1 MEKSITFKEL
11 SQRWLSVSSLGKTY
25 TYQQNLQ
32 SYINHL
38 NNGIGECKVSDV
50 KPAHIDEIIRQLYI
64 ENPNTK
70 KPTSKKVL
78 KNIVDCATRIF
89 DYAIENEL
97 IYKNPAR
104 NKKKVIPKNA
114 PTKIVGAIT
123 PEQQQLVI
131 DTEHRAKIAAVI
143 MMFMG
148 LRTGEV
154 LALEWGDIDLVNY
167 KLSVNKRT
175 QRISSNKYIVTKGT
189 KNGKCRYVSI
199 PINLGAWLKKQKDIS
214 NSYLVMPNRAGELQS
229 PTQWR
234 SLWKSYQNEINY
246 TAYCKKCAD
255 AGIKPE
261 NKHTPTGIPRIINTF
276 NAHQLRHTYATLLYI
291 SGVDVLTAS
300 ELLGHSNIE
309 ITLKIY
315 THLDQ
320 QFRELNISKFDNYIQ
335 SDLDIENI

>member
-38 NNGIGECKVSDV
+38 NNGIGECKVTDV
-50 KPAHIDEIIRQLYI
+50 KPAHIDEIIRRLYI

-148 LRTGEV
+148 LRTAQLIS
-154 LALEWGDIDLVNY
+154 LALVAVGIGGLWYLRKHEDRFRN
-167 KLSVNKRT
+167 S
-175 QRISSNKYIVTKGT
+175 RIKVK
-189 KNGKCRYVSI
+189 
-199 PINLGAWLKKQKDIS
+199 
-214 NSYLVMPNRAGELQS
+214 
-229 PTQWR
+229 
-234 SLWKSYQNEINY
+234 
-246 TAYCKKCAD
+246 
-255 AGIKPE
+255 
-261 NKHTPTGIPRIINTF
+261 
-276 NAHQLRHTYATLLYI
+276 
-291 SGVDVLTAS
+291 
-300 ELLGHSNIE
+300 
-309 ITLKIY
+309 
-315 THLDQ
+315 
-320 QFRELNISKFDNYIQ
+320 
-335 SDLDIENI
+335 

>member
-1 MEKSITFKEL
+1 MDNSITFSEL
-11 SQRWLSVSSLGKTY
+11 SQQWLKIATLGLTY
-25 TYQQNLQ
+25 TYQRNLQ
-32 SYINHL
+32 SYVNHL
-38 NNGIGECKVSDV
+38 NEAFGHYKVNEI
-50 KPAHIDEIIRQLYI
+50 KPAQIDDIIRQLYI
-64 ENPNTK
+64 ENPHTK

-97 IYKNPAR
+97 IYRNPAKD
-104 NKKKVIPKNA
+104 KKKIIPKNA
-114 PTKIVGAIT
+114 PTKKISSIS
-123 PEQQQLVI
+123 PEQQKLVI
-131 DTEHRAKIAAVI
+131 STEHRAKIGAVI

-148 LRTGEV
+148 LRTGEL
-154 LALEWGDIDLVNY
+154 LALEWGDIDLENH
-167 KLSVNKRT
+167 KLSVNKRA
-175 QRISSNKYIVTKGT
+175 QRISGNQYIITEGT
-189 KNGKCRYVSI
+189 KNGKCRNVSI
-199 PINLGAWLKKQKDIS
+199 PVNLGNWLRSEKEKS
-214 NSYLVMPNRAGELQS
+214 TSYLVLPNKAGGVQT

-234 SLWKSYQNEINY
+234 SLWSSYQNEINY
-246 TAYCKKCAD
+246 SAYCKNCLEK
-255 AGIKPE
+255 GITPE
-261 NKHTPTGIPRIINTF
+261 SKHTPNGIPRIVNKF

-335 SDLDIENI
+335 SDLDINNI

>member
-38 NNGIGECKVSDV
+38 NNGIGDCKVADV

-114 PTKIVGAIT
+114 PTKIVSAIT

-175 QRISSNKYIVTKGT
+175 QRISSNKYIVTEGT

-199 PINLGAWLKKQKDIS
+199 PVNLGAWLKKKKDIS
-214 NSYLVMPNRAGELQS
+214 NSYLVVPNRNGELQS

-234 SLWKSYQNEINY
+234 NLWNTYQNEINY
-246 TAYCKKCAD
+246 SAYCKKCVN
-255 AGIKPE
+255 AGLIPA
-261 NKHTPTGIPRIINTF
+261 NKHTPAGIPRVVNTF

-315 THLDQ
+315 THLDK

-335 SDLDIENI
+335 SDLDINNI